1 MTGISC
7 VDCIQEGVTAKRPA
21 PYGGP
26 RSARCFTHHRAV
38 VKRRKERAHELRTAN
53 TYQLTAED
61 YQLLYAS
68 QGSRCAICQRA
79 TGAARRLAVD
89 HEHNRPGCDH
99 PTEQGCH
106 LCIRGLC
113 CGPCNVLI
121 GRYPVEA
128 LRRAIQYLT
137 DPPARKTLL
146 AT

>member
-1 MTGISC
+1 M
-7 VDCIQEGVTAKRPA
+7 VAPA
-21 PYGGP
+21 PLAVP
-26 RSARCFTHHRAV
+26 HWRAWRKRSQSLAHARKVET
-38 VKRRKERAHELRTAN
+38 
-53 TYQLTAED
+53 TYRLTAED
-61 YQLLYAS
+61 HQLLYAS

-89 HEHNRPGCDH
+89 HEHNLPGCDH